1 MGKEEAIMKTL
12 GKKNSYER
20 GTVMAYACAT
30 CFCYCNTCTNCK
42 GSTLQQNGSSILD
55 TVTYLLEDMIPI
67 DAFTFSSQK
76 TGCF

>member
-1 MGKEEAIMKTL
+1 MKTL

-55 TVTYLLEDMIPI
+55 TVTYNKNESEP
-67 DAFTFSSQK
+67 
-76 TGCF
+76 